1 MRSETGRSAIRGTCF
16 MPGRWGNTCFR
27 QESLPHDRRR
37 TASLECLDQYG
48 LYLASAGAPFLDF
61 DAAVM
66 GNETG

>member
-1 MRSETGRSAIRGTCF
+1 